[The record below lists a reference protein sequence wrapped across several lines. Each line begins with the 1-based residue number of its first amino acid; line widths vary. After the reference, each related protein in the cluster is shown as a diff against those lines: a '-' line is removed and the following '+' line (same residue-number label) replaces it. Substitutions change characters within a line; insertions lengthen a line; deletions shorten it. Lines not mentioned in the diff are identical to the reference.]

1 MRTFA
6 ELLLWVGLSVPVA
19 GCFQHTQ
26 TGKRVLADIAAMQ
39 TELAVIKKAH
49 AEEKA
54 TLQRRIQEADKQI
67 AELSKLIDDYRQ
79 VTGRNVAGVGVD
91 IETMKAQIMELRGA
105 QEVNL
110 HRLDRMESLT
120 AVTQEDVKRLKGGD
134 GEDRPQIEQKP
145 SGALDRVNRPDKQDD
160 FYKLAFSFWEKGQYP
175 EARSLFTEF
184 LKKWPKDTYADNA
197 LYWIAECH
205 YAEKN
210 FREAAISYD
219 KLRQS
224 YPKSEKAP
232 DSLLKL
238 GLCFFEMK
246 KYREAIP
253 FLKEFIQTYPK
264 NPHIATA
271 KKRIA
276 EGEKLARKTRSN

>member
-1 MRTFA
+1 MKTLA
-6 ELLLWVGLSVPVA
+6 KLLLWAGLSGSVS
-19 GCFQHTQ
+19 GCFEHTQ

-39 TELAVIKKAH
+39 TEMAVIKKAH

-54 TLQRRIQEADKQI
+54 TLQHRIQEADTKI
-67 AELSKLIDDYRQ
+67 AELSKLIDDNRQ
-79 VTGRNVAGVGVD
+79 VMGRNVAGVGVD
-91 IETMKAQIMELRGA
+91 IETMKAQLMELRGA

-120 AVTQEDVKRLKGGD
+120 AVAAEDIKRLKGQGGD
-134 GEDRPQIEQKP
+134 DDKPQIEQKP
-145 SGALDRVNRPDKQDD
+145 GIPMNRPEKQDD
-160 FYKLAFSFWEKGQYP
+160 FYKMAFSMWEKGQYP
-175 EARSLFTEF
+175 EARSLFAEF
-184 LKKWPKDTYADNA
+184 LKKWPKDKYADNA
-197 LYWIAECH
+197 LYWVAECF
-205 YAEKN
+205 YAENN
-210 FREAAISYD
+210 FREAALNYD
-219 KLRQS
+219 KLRQM

-264 NPHIATA
+264 NPHTATA
-271 KKRIA
+271 KKRILEA
-276 EGEKLARKTRSN
+276 EKLLRKTKSP